1 MSMPSSS
8 GGGQQQQQKV
18 AKSAVQSSLQLLEV
32 HPWLA
37 EQAEWVRVLQRYY
50 KGRE

>member
-8 GGGQQQQQKV
+8 GGGQQQQQQQKV

-37 EQAEWVRVLQRYY
+37 EQAEWVQVLQRYY
-50 KGRE
+50 